1 MEVLRMCFVL
11 VALVMVGCGG
21 GPAPIAVDPPATPA
35 AAETAKSVLQ
45 TVADTGE
52 LGSGAEGLRTA
63 IQELNKPDLL
73 ADVDALESASDPE
86 AAKAKAKEMLG
97 KL

>member
-1 MEVLRMCFVL
+1 MRVSLVL

-21 GPAPIAVDPPATPA
+21 GPAPIAVEPPAASGA
-35 AAETAKSVLQ
+35 ADTAKSVLEG
-45 TVADTGE
+45 VIESGE
-52 LGSGAEGLRTA
+52 LGSGAEELRTA
-63 IQELNKPDLL
+63 IQGLNKPDLL
-73 ADVDALESASDPE
+73 ADVDALESASSPD